1 MSEEPKLEEL
11 DRLITMG
18 KQKGFLTYDE
28 VNDALPSDIVSLDQL
43 DDIMMLFGS
52 MDIEVVDAPKAGG
65 CRAKGRARRP
75 IPSPTTTSPS
85 SRDGS
90 ILRRAPWGAPR
101 IPSACTCARWGAC

>member
-11 DRLITMG
+11 DRLISMG

-52 MDIEVVDAPKAGG
+52 MDIEVVDSAKASRLPSEPSGQTADPEPDDDEPAEPRRIDLTPG
-65 CRAKGRARRP
+65 PVGR
-75 IPSPTTTSPS
+75 TE
-85 SRDGS
+85 D
-90 ILRRAPWGAPR
+90 
-101 IPSACTCARWGAC
+101 